1 MCVAVLAAILCLQAC
16 KPKQQAVVT
25 GVVLRQDPDVRDQ
38 VPIAGAEISAAI
50 AGMSAAAKSDTS
62 GLFRLTLPARA
73 RQETVAISVRH
84 PGFQPVQLTFST
96 PGELVVVRMP
106 SSAPPMT
113 VREQREETV
122 IANVRIRY
130 SAKSTRTTD
139 IGFFSDTF
147 QVNNKGNVPCNSVP
161 PCSPDD
167 QWKASIGSYSRDA
180 GAGNEFRNVRLSCIA
195 GPCPFTRIESEPPQ
209 NGRMLNVSV
218 RDWSDTVLFLV
229 EAEVSQTRM
238 SDIIRQSYPAIFGST
253 LSFTLPQ
260 GSEGPSIEAELN
272 GHDIVFPIGPDL
284 IVSWANCTVNI
295 SAEQGSL
302 YRCELKA
309 GYRFRQP

>member
-1 MCVAVLAAILCLQAC
+1 MLAAVWLQAC
-16 KPKQQAVVT
+16 KPKQQVVLT

-38 VPIAGAEISAAI
+38 VPIAGAEISAV
-50 AGMSAAAKSDTS
+50 GLNAAATSDTT
-62 GLFRLTLPARA
+62 GLFRLTLRA
-73 RQETVAISVRH
+73 GAQPKSLALSVRH
-84 PGFQPVQLTFST
+84 PGFQPVRLTLNT

-106 SSAPPMT
+106 SSAPPAT
-113 VREQREETV
+113 ARERREETV

-130 SAKSTRTTD
+130 SAKSTMTTN

-147 QVNNKGNVPCNSVP
+147 QVNNKANVPCNNAP

-167 QWKASIGSYSRDA
+167 RWKASIGSYSRDA

-195 GPCPFTRIESEPPQ
+195 GPCPFTRVESETPEQ

-218 RDWSDTVLFLV
+218 RNWSDTAIFLV
-229 EAEVSQTRM
+229 EAEVSQTHM

-253 LSFTLPQ
+253 MSFTLPQ
-260 GSEGPSIEAELN
+260 GSEGPTIEAELN
-272 GHDIVFPIGPDL
+272 GHDIVFPMGPDL
-284 IVSWANCTVNI
+284 IVSWAVCTAHR
-295 SAEQGSL
+295 SPDQGSL

-309 GYRFRQP
+309 GYRFRQ